1 MFKVETRPPAQR
13 CLDDFPVGH
22 EMPAVVRGPM
32 TAGHQVRW
40 AGACDNYASEFH
52 HDAAA
57 ARAQGL
63 PGLLLSGPFM
73 AGIMLTEVLHWL
85 GAGARAVSFSN
96 RNSAPTMPGD
106 AAHIHARVLKSWTEG
121 PRGYVELDCHIA
133 NQDGKVTTP
142 ATLVAELPLR
152 TALPASTGAAS

>member
-1 MFKVETRPPAQR
+1 MFKVPTCEPPAR
-13 CLDDFPVGH
+13 CYEDFAEGSAMPVLNK
-22 EMPAVVRGPM
+22 GPM

-52 HDAAA
+52 HDAQA

-63 PGLLLSGPFM
+63 PGLLLSGPYM
-73 AGIMLTEVLHWL
+73 AALLLTAVTAWL
-85 GAGARAVSFSN
+85 GAQARIRSFSN

-106 AAHIHARVLKSWTEG
+106 LAQLNARVQRRWVEG
-121 PRGYVELDCHIA
+121 GRGFVEVVCEITNPA
-133 NQDGKVTTP
+133 GTVTTP

-152 TALPASTGAAS
+152 GGSAA

>member
-1 MFKVETRPPAQR
+1 MFKVATREPAVR
-13 CLDDFPVGH
+13 FFEDFPLGTQ
-22 EMPAVVRGPM
+22 MPEVSKGPM

-52 HDAAA
+52 HDAAV

-73 AGIMLTEVLHWL
+73 AAFLLTEVTHWL
-85 GAGARAVSFSN
+85 GGQARVESFVN

-106 AAHIHARVLKSWTEG
+106 IACLRARVTQVVGEEREG
-121 PRGYVELDCHIA
+121 RVEVGCEIV
-133 NQDGKVTTP
+133 NQDGTVTTP
-142 ATLVAELPLR
+142 ATLVAVLPR
-152 TALPASTGAAS
+152 RGG